1 MDTRNIVGRRFGWN
15 TTLTMS
21 HNSQMVE
28 DIGTED
34 FVSLLKS
41 PSGYMM
47 YGYVAGYPLNAL
59 WGFKYGGV
67 WKSSEEIALNNYTHA
82 YVSSGDKTL
91 GKARYYDINY
101 DGVLNQEDL
110 VYQGN
115 ADPFL
120 YGGLQNTF
128 WLGNLKLGVY
138 FAYSLGGKIYNYA
151 ELYMAGSFYTNQYR
165 YMLDA
170 WHPVRNPDSDL
181 PRAGAVD
188 SNMPSDFMIHDASY
202 LRLKTLSLSYTV
214 DLKKWKN
221 IAKSATF
228 SAVGD
233 NLLLWKRYNGMDPD
247 VSSEGTS
254 STLRRLDLGAYPKP
268 RTVTFSV
275 QLNF

>member
-1 MDTRNIVGRRFGWN
+1 
-15 TTLTMS
+15 
-21 HNSQMVE
+21 MVE
-28 DIGTED
+28 DIGSED
-34 FVSLLKS
+34 FVSTLTQKD
-41 PSGYMM
+41 YMM
-47 YGYVAGYPLNAL
+47 YGYVAGYPLNSL

-67 WKSSEEIALNNYTHA
+67 WKSNEEIENNKFTRTF
-82 YVSSGDKTL
+82 VSSGTQTL

-101 DGVLNQEDL
+101 DGILNQDDL
-110 VYQGN
+110 IYQGS

-128 WLGNLKLGVY
+128 YWGHLKLGIY

-170 WHPVRNPDSDL
+170 WHPERNPQSDL

-202 LRLKTLSLSYTV
+202 LRLKSLSLSYTF
-214 DLKKWKN
+214 DLKKKVDWMKE
-221 IAKSATF
+221 ITVTAA
-228 SAVGD
+228 GD
-233 NLLLWKRYNGMDPD
+233 NVFLWKKYNGFDPD

-268 RTVTFSV
+268 RTFTFSV
-275 QLNF
+275 QFKF